1 MAGLLEKLRSLGI
14 GVESPEYQERKK
26 DPVVFK
32 MMQRQIPTPEDYRIS
47 REYRARKA
55 RQQSQ
60 GSRFPERLG
69 VSSVPI
75 IEKPVDT
82 EGFQRRL
89 EEYNN
94 RSKYGPYRDA
104 YKFDP
109 DQGLMRPSS
118 PSVPTSERQATSYSV
133 MPESA
138 GGAVNRGMYNR
149 GAGFQPGF
157 QGTMLDPAFGT
168 SDWERIEAAGGK
180 RSPINR
186 ENIHVT
192 DPITGI
198 QYVIDTL
205 GRTHRKDKFVEFDE
219 GTALITGTSGASRDN
234 GSFTDYVVG
243 GLSNL
248 FSGFG
253 PKTPEQQARADAQ
266 QAQREEI
273 DERNYVR
280 NLLIKEGR
288 IDSRQ
293 VGMPAAEDL
302 VTQRM
307 AERQAQREEAM
318 KSYTPEL
325 QSYDAMEQERMRNAA
340 ETAQMMRQQ
349 TQRDEA
355 LRGAAEAG
363 YTEAEN
369 ELEVQRLLNR
379 FPAPEATVD
388 ALPPEVVSPPAIEV
402 VQATQ
407 PSIIDQPDIAR
418 AVGTIGFV
426 GGEWEAYKQGIADI
440 ESSGGNYRAIRGQ
453 HLGKYQMGDAARSD
467 AAQTLGIKNPTREEF
482 LSNPDLQE
490 RMFAEY
496 TRRNYLYLMQNSDQF
511 RNMSPRERKI
521 VLARA
526 QLGSGNLRKALA
538 GGPDK
543 IDELGTRS
551 QEFADSVANRFSQMM
566 NERSRSSVRVRQDP
580 NMRGGFEGTGE
591 F

>member
-32 MMQRQIPTPEDYRIS
+32 MMQRQIPTPEDFRIS

-55 RQQSQ
+55 R
-60 GSRFPERLG
+60 ERELARTKPRDDG
-69 VSSVPI
+69 VI
-75 IEKPVDT
+75 NTTGMYT
-82 EGFQRRL
+82 E
-89 EEYNN
+89 
-94 RSKYGPYRDA
+94 
-104 YKFDP
+104 
-109 DQGLMRPSS
+109 
-118 PSVPTSERQATSYSV
+118 PTAATSYSAGLMSAGGPSESMYAGNIDPNARYV
-133 MPESA
+133 GAPAATSYSAMPESA
-138 GGAVNRGMYNR
+138 GGAINRGMYNR

-157 QGTMLDPAFGT
+157 QGSMIDPAFGT
-168 SDWERIEAAGGK
+168 SDWERITAAGGE
-180 RSPINR
+180 RSPVNP
-186 ENIHVT
+186 ENIYVT

-198 QYVIDTL
+198 QYVVDTL
-205 GRTHRKDKFVEFDE
+205 GRTYEKDKFVEYDPA
-219 GTALITGTSGASRDN
+219 TALITGTSGASRDN
-234 GSFTDYVVG
+234 GSFTDYIVG
-243 GLSNL
+243 GLSGL

-266 QAQREEI
+266 KAQQEAI
-273 DERNYVR
+273 DERNYVAD
-280 NLLIKEGR
+280 LLVKQGR
-288 IDSRQ
+288 IDRNQ
-293 VGMPAAEDL
+293 VGNPFAQELIDRTVAERKVQREQAMESLTPQLQSLDA
-302 VTQRM
+302 TERQRM
-307 AERQAQREEAM
+307 
-318 KSYTPEL
+318 L
-325 QSYDAMEQERMRNAA
+325 NAA

-355 LRGAAEAG
+355 LRIAADAG
-363 YTEAEN
+363 YTDAEAE
-369 ELEVQRLLNR
+369 LETQRLLNR
-379 FPAPEATVD
+379 FPAPTETTVD

-402 VQATQ
+402 IQATQ
-407 PSIIDQPDIAR
+407 PSIIDEPDIAR

-440 ESSGGNYRAIRGQ
+440 ESSGGNYRAVRGQ
-453 HLGKYQMGDAARSD
+453 HLGKYQMSDAARSD

-482 LSNPDLQE
+482 LSNPELQE

-496 TRRNYLYLMQNSDQF
+496 TRRNYLYLMKNSDQF
-511 RNMSPRERKI
+511 KNMSPRERKI

-543 IDELGTRS
+543 VDELGTRS
-551 QEFADSVANRFSQMM
+551 QEFADSVANRFAQMM
-566 NERSRSSVRVRQDP
+566 NERSRSPVRVRQDP

>member
-1 MAGLLEKLRSLGI
+1 
-14 GVESPEYQERKK
+14 
-26 DPVVFK
+26 
-32 MMQRQIPTPEDYRIS
+32 
-47 REYRARKA
+47 
-55 RQQSQ
+55 
-60 GSRFPERLG
+60 
-69 VSSVPI
+69 
-75 IEKPVDT
+75 
-82 EGFQRRL
+82 
-89 EEYNN
+89 
-94 RSKYGPYRDA
+94 
-104 YKFDP
+104 
-109 DQGLMRPSS
+109 
-118 PSVPTSERQATSYSV
+118 
-133 MPESA
+133 
-138 GGAVNRGMYNR
+138 
-149 GAGFQPGF
+149 
-157 QGTMLDPAFGT
+157 
-168 SDWERIEAAGGK
+168 
-180 RSPINR
+180 
-186 ENIHVT
+186 
-192 DPITGI
+192 
-198 QYVIDTL
+198 
-205 GRTHRKDKFVEFDE
+205 
-219 GTALITGTSGASRDN
+219 
-234 GSFTDYVVG
+234 
-243 GLSNL
+243 
-248 FSGFG
+248 
-253 PKTPEQQARADAQ
+253 
-266 QAQREEI
+266 
-273 DERNYVR
+273 
-280 NLLIKEGR
+280 
-288 IDSRQ
+288 
-293 VGMPAAEDL
+293 
-302 VTQRM
+302 
-307 AERQAQREEAM
+307 M

-418 AVGTIGFV
+418 AVGTVGFV